1 VNEFVIYIKSHVKAL
16 GLFYFVR
23 GLGWAYWGGGV
34 LISAGHISRIKKM
47 FRNDEIRWLKTVS
60 IFPSYHTCQKV
71 VI

>member
-1 VNEFVIYIKSHVKAL
+1 MFVFFFFFGGCGGGV
-16 GLFYFVR
+16 G
-23 GLGWAYWGGGV
+23 GGGGV